1 MNKEKI
7 EEKTES
13 SLQGS
18 VAEVLPTKPL
28 SQPIEG
34 SINEGINLIPKMTTE
49 QVKIETKKSTFN
61 IGSAL
66 SVIGVVVLSMGVVGF
81 NIISKTQLNKQKE
94 ELYKYE
100 NVLSQKEDTIIAN
113 NAIVDRFV
121 MYNNIEKGR
130 FSHKDIVDFLMGI
143 MKKAGNLTLRNIT
156 ISDSLQLEFA
166 GDANNF
172 EEVSKL
178 WYLLGVNENIET
190 VNLESVGKSEN
201 GSRFNFT
208 AKLLNKGFIQE

>member
-1 MNKEKI
+1 
-7 EEKTES
+7 
-13 SLQGS
+13 
-18 VAEVLPTKPL
+18 
-28 SQPIEG
+28 
-34 SINEGINLIPKMTTE
+34 
-49 QVKIETKKSTFN
+49 
-61 IGSAL
+61 
-66 SVIGVVVLSMGVVGF
+66 
-81 NIISKTQLNKQKE
+81 
-94 ELYKYE
+94 
-100 NVLSQKEDTIIAN
+100 
-113 NAIVDRFV
+113 
-121 MYNNIEKGR
+121 
-130 FSHKDIVDFLMGI
+130 MGI